1 MRKPNPDLEKVHIFL
16 DKLLVEDLKKAYPEL
31 RGLTYSGAV
40 DFAVRRAVLTADA
53 GRVKTV
59 EAEKNGA

>member
-40 DFAVRRAVLTADA
+40 DFAVRRAVLTANM
-53 GRVKTV
+53 VKTA